1 MVCVNKVCAY
11 VYVVEQMPTDVDYRV
26 MLTFVEFYSSLL
38 GFVNYKLYT
47 GLNLKYPPQVC
58 RHKTVLCV
66 MDCS

>member
-1 MVCVNKVCAY
+1 
-11 VYVVEQMPTDVDYRV
+11 MPTDVDYRV

-58 RHKTVLCV
+58 RHKTVVCNGLQLMGV
-66 MDCS
+66 VTSLYS